1 LNPLPERSMKA
12 LFMQRSETTRD
23 NAPMVFLSHPL
34 PQGLRRLGPTVAAG
48 VWCLCVVTGSAVHA
62 SDGDDHDR
70 ARQAVQAGLVLPL
83 PTVLDRLQREVP
95 GQVLEVELELE
106 QDHGLWVYEIKLLT
120 PAGQLTKV
128 KLDAQTARVLR
139 IQSREGRSQRR
150 DAHSYR

>member
-1 LNPLPERSMKA
+1 
-12 LFMQRSETTRD
+12 
-23 NAPMVFLSHPL
+23 MVFLSHPL

-95 GQVLEVELELE
+95 GQVLEVELE
-106 QDHGLWVYEIKLLT
+106 QKRGLWVYEIKLLT

-128 KLDAQTARVLR
+128 LLDAQTAQVLR
-139 IQSREGRSQRR
+139 VQAREDKSQRR
-150 DAHSYR
+150 DERLRR